1 MARQSLRSAALSEQV
16 RHYDTTLVMTAE
28 DSGKVQFSL
37 DFENKKKERGASL

>member
-16 RHYDTTLVMTAE
+16 YDTTLVMTAE